1 MRPGLGGGGEAG
13 ALGRAE
19 ETEAWAED
27 LAEALAAALLAWLF
41 EGECA
46 ESGEA
51 EAQAAAKA
59 RAPTQRARIPLQK
72 FHRPHL
78 VSAAFDLG

>member
-1 MRPGLGGGGEAG
+1 MEWE
-13 ALGRAE
+13 RAE
-19 ETEAWAED
+19 VGAAWAED